1 MNEGVVLSCI
11 IGTNNTFSTDE
22 INIIPDVYKLYLG
35 ETEQNIYL
43 ENNPVTINGYF
54 DEKNPEQS
62 SLSFTGIDPFLTLQN
77 YMPAEKDPDIATIS
91 TSVKGKLTP
100 AMASALAYLA
110 DVNDYQSNKMLL
122 DMIPEQK
129 LLICQ
134 MVGKQGRNPLPP
146 NYRCRM
152 SRLYFHRCQRKKR
165 KSERLPWENC
175 RT

>member
-11 IGTNNTFSTDE
+11 IGINSTFSTDE

-35 ETEQNIYL
+35 ETEQNVYL
-43 ENNPVTINGYF
+43 ENNPITINGYF

-100 AMASALAYLA
+100 SMASALAYLA
-110 DVNDYQSNKMLL
+110 DVNYYQSNKMLL
-122 DMIPEQK
+122 DMLPGYFPDK
-129 LLICQ
+129 YSVRFLLNR
-134 MVGKQGRNPLPP
+134 V
-146 NYRCRM
+146 CR
-152 SRLYFHRCQRKKR
+152 HQ
-165 KSERLPWENC
+165 EE
-175 RT
+175 

>member
-77 YMPAEKDPDIATIS
+77 YMPAEKDPDFGMLFT
-91 TSVKGKLTP
+91 TRT
-100 AMASALAYLA
+100 ASL
-110 DVNDYQSNKMLL
+110 SK
-122 DMIPEQK
+122 
-129 LLICQ
+129 
-134 MVGKQGRNPLPP
+134 
-146 NYRCRM
+146 
-152 SRLYFHRCQRKKR
+152 
-165 KSERLPWENC
+165 
-175 RT
+175 